1 MRDGSPTLGRLV
13 ESFFRDTLATQ
24 RRASPRTVASYRDS
38 LKQFL
43 VFVSK
48 QKARPPSSLTV
59 TDLDANAVV
68 AFLNHLEAERG
79 CSVATRNVRRTALR
93 SFFRHVGYEDPAA
106 LGIVERVLLVPA
118 KRCDQKPVDFLRPD
132 EQDALLD
139 APDRTTALG
148 RRDHAQLL
156 FLVRTGARESEVINV
171 DVRHA
176 RLETPCQVL
185 LFGKGSK
192 QRIVPLCDAT
202 VEALRRMLDD
212 RGGAELDEP
221 LFLSRYGKRMSRH
234 GVIHVVRRHA
244 LAAAATRPS
253 LGQRSVTPHLLRH
266 TFAMNMLRAGVDLTT
281 IRAWLGHVS
290 VQTTHMYIDA
300 DTEMKRKALECCSV
314 TVPEASRFEAPDS
327 VLAIL
332 EGL

>member
-1 MRDGSPTLGRLV
+1 MRDGTPTLGRLV

-38 LKQFL
+38 LKLFL
-43 VFVSK
+43 VFVSDRRG
-48 QKARPPSSLTV
+48 RPPSSLTV
-59 TDLDANAVV
+59 ADLDAEAFV
-68 AFLNHLEAERG
+68 AFLNHLEADRG
-79 CSVATRNVRRTALR
+79 CSIATRNVRRTALR
-93 SFFRHVGYEDPAA
+93 SFFRHVGYEDPMA

-132 EQDALLD
+132 EQDALLE
-139 APDRTTALG
+139 APDRTTVQG
-148 RRDHAQLL
+148 RRDHALLL
-156 FLVRTGARESEVINV
+156 FLVRTGARESEAIGV

-176 RLETPCQVL
+176 RLEKPWQVL

-202 VEALRRMLDD
+202 VGALTRMLED
-212 RGGAELDEP
+212 RGGGDLDEP
-221 LFLSRYGKRMSRH
+221 LFGSRRGTRMSRH

-244 LAAAATRPS
+244 ATAAATRPS

-266 TFAMNMLRAGVDLTT
+266 TFAMNMLRSGVDLTT
-281 IRAWLGHVS
+281 IRALLGHVS
-290 VQTTHMYIDA
+290 VQTTHMYTEA
-300 DTEMKRKALECCSV
+300 DTEMKRKALECCAV

-327 VLAIL
+327 LLAIL
-332 EGL
+332 EAL